1 VKHVINI
8 NADLEAATHYG
19 KTIALVGDAKPTLGK
34 LVKKLKDRGI
44 NPQTSPSPWVAE
56 CARNRQ
62 TWIDFKRQRYNHP
75 TLYDPVWGQEVLTQP
90 AAIHAASS
98 WAIANKVVSFFDA
111 GDVQANGFQI
121 FEPESIGQVFT
132 DGGASYMGF
141 AASALLSTALAAEP
155 YYGLAFSGDGSFTMS
170 PQILLDG
177 VQHGA
182 RGCILLFDNRRMA
195 AISGLQNAQYGHDF
209 ATNDSIE
216 VDYVAW
222 AKAIKDINAMHGGYS
237 TASLVSAL
245 DQARSYPGL
254 SLIHLPVYYGLDDL
268 GGMGVFGKW
277 NVGNWSEE
285 TQNLR
290 HQIGL

>member
-1 VKHVINI
+1 M
-8 NADLEAATHYG
+8 
-19 KTIALVGDAKPTLGK
+19 
-34 LVKKLKDRGI
+34 
-44 NPQTSPSPWVAE
+44 
-56 CARNRQ
+56 
-62 TWIDFKRQRYNHP
+62 
-75 TLYDPVWGQEVLTQP
+75 WGREVLTQP
-90 AAIHAASS
+90 AAIHAAAS
-98 WAIANKVVSFFDA
+98 WALANQVVSFFDA

-121 FEPESIGQVFT
+121 FEPEALGQVFT

-141 AASALLSTALAAEP
+141 AASALLSTTLAREP
-155 YYGLAFSGDGSFTMS
+155 FYGLAFSGDGSFTMS

-182 RGCILLFDNRRMA
+182 KGCILIFDNRRMA

-209 ATNDSIE
+209 ATNDNVE
-216 VDYVAW
+216 VGYVAW
-222 AKAIKDINAMHGGYS
+222 AGAIKGVQALHGGYDTIS
-237 TASLVSAL
+237 LTAAL

-254 SLIHLPVYYGLDDL
+254 TLIHLPVYYGPDEL
-268 GGMGVFGKW
+268 GGMGVFGRW